1 MNNLDK
7 YSKDFTAHLVKKF
20 QERELEG
27 TSVYWTEAKND
38 IELAVI
44 QNSAKVLGREPTDLE
59 ILSIKENVQFVLAE
73 TLED

>member
-20 QERELEG
+20 QERESEG
-27 TSVYWTEAKND
+27 TSIYWPEAKKD

-44 QNSAKVLGREPTDLE
+44 QNSAKVLGREPTYLE
-59 ILSIKENVQFVLAE
+59 ISSIKENVQFVLAE